1 MSENCKTCKYHIAV
15 DDGFMCDCEESEN
28 YWDWTSFDDSCP
40 YHEKKE
46 SKNMLEGLREA
57 LGYVVELGNNAVKTE
72 LVEIAGKTYARSGG
86 GKLERYDEAD
96 YAKPVTAS
104 TLTALSDYIENCHE
118 EFRGRKM
125 IIHVESPTAVRL
137 VSVLDADRRRETL
150 FRAEAIVSE
159 FRFDRWYDQ
168 EGFML
173 GLQANF
179 QPTAD
184 LNLILKVSGNIE
196 KKNNAAYSDDGVSQ
210 VVTMQTGVATKA
222 DALVPNP
229 ARLKPFRTFQEVPQ
243 PESNFVFRIGD
254 DEEPTFKLVEAE
266 GGIWRNEAIQNIKD
280 YLATLLADMPKG
292 IQDMITIIG

>member
-1 MSENCKTCKYHIAV
+1 MELKIYSPQDA
-15 DDGFMCDCEESEN
+15 GFIQKIDWNFEE
-28 YWDWTSFDDSCP
+28 
-40 YHEKKE
+40 
-46 SKNMLEGLREA
+46 L
-57 LGYVVELGNNAVKTE
+57 KTE
-72 LVEIAGKTYARSGG
+72 ISAVAQEYETSVYTDDTIG
-86 GKLERYDEAD
+86 D
-96 YAKPVTAS
+96 AK
-104 TLTALSDYIENCHE
+104 
-118 EFRGRKM
+118 
-125 IIHVESPTAVRL
+125 
-137 VSVLDADRRRETL
+137 ADRAKLRRETL

-280 YLATLLADMPKG
+280 YLATLLADMPKE

>member
-1 MSENCKTCKYHIAV
+1 
-15 DDGFMCDCEESEN
+15 
-28 YWDWTSFDDSCP
+28 
-40 YHEKKE
+40 
-46 SKNMLEGLREA
+46 MLEGLKEA
-57 LGYVVELGNNAVKTE
+57 LGYVVELGNNAAKTE
-72 LVEIAGKTYARSGG
+72 VVEIAGKTYARSGG
-86 GKLERYDEAD
+86 GSLKRYSAED
-96 YAKPVTAS
+96 YAEPVTAS
-104 TLTALSDYIENCHE
+104 TLTALSDYIENCSE

-125 IIHVESPTAVRL
+125 IIHVVSPTDVRL

-179 QPTAD
+179 QPTTD

-280 YLATLLADMPKG
+280 YLATLLADMSPA
-292 IQDMITIIG
+292 IQNMITIIG

>member
-1 MSENCKTCKYHIAV
+1 
-15 DDGFMCDCEESEN
+15 
-28 YWDWTSFDDSCP
+28 
-40 YHEKKE
+40 
-46 SKNMLEGLREA
+46 MLEGLKEA
-57 LGYVVELGNNAVKTE
+57 LGYVVELGNNAAKTE
-72 LVEIAGKTYARSGG
+72 VVEIAGKTYARSGG

-125 IIHVESPTAVRL
+125 IIHVESPTEVRL

-229 ARLKPFRTFQEVPQ
+229 ARLKPFRTFQFRSRKAILCSGSVTMRSRPLNLSRPRVASGATKQSRISKIIWQ
-243 PESNFVFRIGD
+243 PYWLTCQRKSR
-254 DEEPTFKLVEAE
+254 T
-266 GGIWRNEAIQNIKD
+266 
-280 YLATLLADMPKG
+280 
-292 IQDMITIIG
+292 

>member
-1 MSENCKTCKYHIAV
+1 MSENCKTCKYHTAV
-15 DDGFMCDCEESEN
+15 DDGFMCDCEESKN

-57 LGYVVELGNNAVKTE
+57 LGYVVELGNHAAETEVVK
-72 LVEIAGKTYARSGG
+72 IAGKTYARSGG
-86 GKLERYDEAD
+86 GSLKRYDAAD
-96 YAKPVTAS
+96 YAEPVTAS
-104 TLTALSDYIENCHE
+104 TLTALSDYIENCSE
-118 EFRGRKM
+118 EFRSRKM
-125 IIHVESPTAVRL
+125 IIHVVSPTDVRL
-137 VSVLDADRRRETL
+137 VSILDADRKREVL
-150 FRAEAIVSE
+150 FKAEAIVSE

-168 EGFML
+168 ESFMI

-179 QPTAD
+179 QLTPD
-184 LNLILKVSGNIE
+184 LDVILKLAGNVE
-196 KKNNAAYSDDGVSQ
+196 KKNNAAYSDDGRTQ
-210 VVTMQTGVATKA
+210 IVTMQTGVATKG

-229 ARLKPFRTFQEVPQ
+229 ARLKPFRTFQEVEQ

-280 YLATLLADMPKG
+280 YLATLLADMPKE

>member
-1 MSENCKTCKYHIAV
+1 
-15 DDGFMCDCEESEN
+15 
-28 YWDWTSFDDSCP
+28 
-40 YHEKKE
+40 
-46 SKNMLEGLREA
+46 MLEGLREA
-57 LGYVVELGNNAVKTE
+57 LGYVVELGNNAAKTE

-86 GKLERYDEAD
+86 GSLKRYSAED
-96 YAKPVTAS
+96 YAEPVTAS

-118 EFRGRKM
+118 EFRDRKM
-125 IIHVESPTAVRL
+125 IIHGESPSEGRL
-137 VSVLDADRRRETL
+137 VAGLDADRRRETL
-150 FRAEAIVSE
+150 FRAKAIVSE

-168 EGFML
+168 ENFML

-179 QPTAD
+179 QPTTD

-280 YLATLLADMPKG
+280 YLANLLADMPKE
-292 IQDMITIIG
+292 IQEMITIIG

>member
-1 MSENCKTCKYHIAV
+1 
-15 DDGFMCDCEESEN
+15 
-28 YWDWTSFDDSCP
+28 
-40 YHEKKE
+40 
-46 SKNMLEGLREA
+46 MLEGLREA
-57 LGYVVELGNNAVKTE
+57 LGYVVELGNDAVKTE
-72 LVEIAGKTYARSGG
+72 VVEIKGKTYARSGG
-86 GKLERYDEAD
+86 GSLKRYSAED
-96 YAKPVTAS
+96 YAEPVTAS

-125 IIHVESPTAVRL
+125 IIHVESPTEVRL

-150 FRAEAIVSE
+150 FRANAIVSE

-168 EGFML
+168 ESFML

-179 QPTAD
+179 QPTTD
-184 LNLILKVSGNIE
+184 LNLILKVAGNIE

-229 ARLKPFRTFQEVPQ
+229 ARLKPFRTFSEVEQ
-243 PESNFVFRIGD
+243 PESSFVFRIGD
-254 DEEPTFKLVEAE
+254 DEVPAFRLVEAE

-280 YLATLLADMPKG
+280 YLASLLADMPQE

>member
-1 MSENCKTCKYHIAV
+1 
-15 DDGFMCDCEESEN
+15 
-28 YWDWTSFDDSCP
+28 
-40 YHEKKE
+40 
-46 SKNMLEGLREA
+46 
-57 LGYVVELGNNAVKTE
+57 
-72 LVEIAGKTYARSGG
+72 
-86 GKLERYDEAD
+86 
-96 YAKPVTAS
+96 
-104 TLTALSDYIENCHE
+104 
-118 EFRGRKM
+118 
-125 IIHVESPTAVRL
+125 
-137 VSVLDADRRRETL
+137 
-150 FRAEAIVSE
+150 
-159 FRFDRWYDQ
+159 
-168 EGFML
+168 ML

-179 QPTAD
+179 QPTGD

-280 YLATLLADMPKG
+280 YLATLLADMPKE

>member
-1 MSENCKTCKYHIAV
+1 
-15 DDGFMCDCEESEN
+15 
-28 YWDWTSFDDSCP
+28 
-40 YHEKKE
+40 
-46 SKNMLEGLREA
+46 
-57 LGYVVELGNNAVKTE
+57 
-72 LVEIAGKTYARSGG
+72 
-86 GKLERYDEAD
+86 
-96 YAKPVTAS
+96 
-104 TLTALSDYIENCHE
+104 
-118 EFRGRKM
+118 
-125 IIHVESPTAVRL
+125 
-137 VSVLDADRRRETL
+137 
-150 FRAEAIVSE
+150 
-159 FRFDRWYDQ
+159 
-168 EGFML
+168 ML

-266 GGIWRNEAIQNIKD
+266 GGSWRND
-280 YLATLLADMPKG
+280 YLATLLADMPKE

>member
-1 MSENCKTCKYHIAV
+1 
-15 DDGFMCDCEESEN
+15 
-28 YWDWTSFDDSCP
+28 
-40 YHEKKE
+40 
-46 SKNMLEGLREA
+46 MLEGLKEA
-57 LGYVVELGNNAVKTE
+57 LGYVVELGNHAAKTE
-72 LVEIAGKTYARSGG
+72 VVEIAGKTYARSGG

-125 IIHVESPTAVRL
+125 IIHVESPTEVHL

-150 FRAEAIVSE
+150 FRA
-159 FRFDRWYDQ
+159 

-280 YLATLLADMPKG
+280 YLATLLADMPKE